1 MSEQQELSLKLELTI
16 SEVNTVLGAL
26 AQRPYA
32 EVAGLFAKV
41 QQQAQGQLPPP
52 GEGDQPAE

>member
-1 MSEQQELSLKLELTI
+1 MNEPQELTLNLELTI
-16 SEVNTVLGAL
+16 TEINTVLGAL

-41 QQQAQGQLPPP
+41 QQQAQSQLPPP
-52 GEGDQPAE
+52 GEAPAAE

>member
-1 MSEQQELSLKLELTI
+1 MEQQELSLKLELTI

-52 GEGDQPAE
+52 GEEAPAAE

>member
-1 MSEQQELSLKLELTI
+1 MSEPQELTLNLELTI
-16 SEVNTVLGAL
+16 SEVNTMLGAL

-52 GEGDQPAE
+52 GDDGQTAE

>member
-1 MSEQQELSLKLELTI
+1 MEPTLKLELTI
-16 SEVNTVLGAL
+16 AETNAILGAL

-32 EVAGLFAKV
+32 EVAGLFTKI

-52 GEGDQPAE
+52 SEDSSANQPAAE

>member
-1 MSEQQELSLKLELTI
+1 MSEPQELSLKLDLTVN
-16 SEVNTVLGAL
+16 ETNTVLGAL

-32 EVAGLFAKV
+32 EVAGLFAKI

-52 GEGDQPAE
+52 EQAPAAE

>member
-52 GEGDQPAE
+52 GDEGQAAE

>member
-1 MSEQQELSLKLELTI
+1 MSEQQELTLKLELTI
-16 SEVNTVLGAL
+16 SETNVVLGAL

-32 EVAGLFAKV
+32 EVAGLFTKI

-52 GEGDQPAE
+52 EEAPAAE